1 MPTITKAGQGTS
13 GTPQP
18 GFGVDAGDKVA
29 LAFEPRPQP
38 EAAPRAASRHA
49 PIRRW
54 RAFIPVFLLALIWAA
69 VDQAFKLY
77 TLANVPAYPERL
89 EVVPGVLAFAY
100 AENRGAAWGLFDGG
114 VLPLTLLRAGAGVAI
129 LAFLWRHPDALRVQ
143 RVALA
148 LIAGGAL
155 GNAYDGLTRGFV
167 VDTLLSH
174 TLSALHRPLF
184 GTDFPIF
191 NVADVGVVSG
201 TALLVLGNL
210 FSGPAQRRD
219 SAQAETAVPQADD
232 AQSQR

>member
-1 MPTITKAGQGTS
+1 MT
-13 GTPQP
+13 TPP
-18 GFGVDAGDKVA
+18 V
-29 LAFEPRPQP
+29 
-38 EAAPRAASRHA
+38 
-49 PIRRW
+49 PIRNW
-54 RAFIPVFLLALIWAA
+54 RVFFPVFFLALTWAA
-69 VDQAFKLY
+69 FDQAFKLY
-77 TLANVPAYPERL
+77 TLAAVPPYPERI
-89 EVVPGVLAFAY
+89 EVLPGVLAFAY

-129 LAFLWRHPDALRVQ
+129 LAFLWRRTDAPRIQ

-201 TALLVLGNL
+201 AILLLLGEVFPSL
-210 FSGPAQRRD
+210 ARRSD
-219 SAQAETAVPQADD
+219 SAQGEAAVPQIDD
-232 AQSQR
+232 AESQR

>member
-1 MPTITKAGQGTS
+1 MTT
-13 GTPQP
+13 
-18 GFGVDAGDKVA
+18 
-29 LAFEPRPQP
+29 L
-38 EAAPRAASRHA
+38 
-49 PIRRW
+49 PIPARNW
-54 RAFIPVFLLALIWAA
+54 RAFFPVFFLALSWAA
-69 VDQAFKLY
+69 FDQAFKLY
-77 TLANVPAYPERL
+77 TLANVPAYPGRL

-129 LAFLWRHPDALRVQ
+129 LAFLWRHPDAPRVQ

-201 TALLVLGNL
+201 TILLLLGKFFPSL
-210 FSGPAQRRD
+210 ARRGG
-219 SAQAETAVPQADD
+219 SAKAETAVPQVED

>member
-1 MPTITKAGQGTS
+1 MTTLLIP
-13 GTPQP
+13 
-18 GFGVDAGDKVA
+18 V
-29 LAFEPRPQP
+29 RN
-38 EAAPRAASRHA
+38 
-49 PIRRW
+49 W
-54 RAFIPVFLLALIWAA
+54 RAFFPVFFLALIWAA
-69 VDQAFKLY
+69 FVQAFKLY
-77 TLANVPAYPERL
+77 TLANVPAYPGRL

-129 LAFLWRHPDALRVQ
+129 LAFLWRRADAPRIQ

-201 TALLVLGNL
+201 AVLLLLGNL
-210 FSGPAQRRD
+210 SPKLAQRRG
-219 SAQAETAVPQADD
+219 SAQAEAAVPQVDD
-232 AQSQR
+232 AQS

>member
-1 MPTITKAGQGTS
+1 MTS
-13 GTPQP
+13 LRTP
-18 GFGVDAGDKVA
+18 ARSRW
-29 LAFEPRPQP
+29 AFL
-38 EAAPRAASRHA
+38 
-49 PIRRW
+49 
-54 RAFIPVFLLALIWAA
+54 PVLLLALAWAA
-69 VDQAFKLY
+69 LDQAFKLY
-77 TLANVPAYPERL
+77 TLAAVPPYPERI

-114 VLPLTLLRAGAGVAI
+114 VVPLTLLRAGAGVAI
-129 LAFLWRHPDALRVQ
+129 LAFLWRRTDAPRIQ

-201 TALLVLGNL
+201 AVLLLLGNL
-210 FSGPAQRRD
+210 SPKLAQRRG
-219 SAQAETAVPQADD
+219 SAQAEAAAPQVDD

>member
-1 MPTITKAGQGTS
+1 MTTLLIP
-13 GTPQP
+13 
-18 GFGVDAGDKVA
+18 V
-29 LAFEPRPQP
+29 RN
-38 EAAPRAASRHA
+38 
-49 PIRRW
+49 W
-54 RAFIPVFLLALIWAA
+54 RAFFPVFFLALIWAA
-69 VDQAFKLY
+69 FDQAFKLY
-77 TLANVPAYPERL
+77 TLANVPAYPGRL

-129 LAFLWRHPDALRVQ
+129 LAFLWRHADAPRVQ

-201 TALLVLGNL
+201 AVLLLLGNL
-210 FSGPAQRRD
+210 SPKLAQRRG
-219 SAQAETAVPQADD
+219 SAQAEAAAPQVDD

>member
-1 MPTITKAGQGTS
+1 MT
-13 GTPQP
+13 TPP
-18 GFGVDAGDKVA
+18 V
-29 LAFEPRPQP
+29 
-38 EAAPRAASRHA
+38 
-49 PIRRW
+49 PIRNW
-54 RAFIPVFLLALIWAA
+54 RVFFPVFFLALTWAA
-69 VDQAFKLY
+69 FDQAFKLY
-77 TLANVPAYPERL
+77 TLAAVPPYPERI
-89 EVVPGVLAFAY
+89 EVLPGVLAFAY
-100 AENRGAAWGLFDGG
+100 AENRGAAWVLFDGG

-129 LAFLWRHPDALRVQ
+129 LAFLWRRTDAPRIQ

-201 TALLVLGNL
+201 TILLLLGKL
-210 FSGPAQRRD
+210 FPSLARRD
-219 SAQAETAVPQADD
+219 GSAQAETAVPQVED

>member
-1 MPTITKAGQGTS
+1 MTS
-13 GTPQP
+13 LRTP
-18 GFGVDAGDKVA
+18 ARSRW
-29 LAFEPRPQP
+29 AFL
-38 EAAPRAASRHA
+38 
-49 PIRRW
+49 
-54 RAFIPVFLLALIWAA
+54 PVLLLALAWAA
-69 VDQAFKLY
+69 LDQAFKLY
-77 TLANVPAYPERL
+77 TLSAVPPYPERI

-100 AENRGAAWGLFDGG
+100 AENRGAAWGLFDGS

-129 LAFLWRHPDALRVQ
+129 LAFLWRRTDAPGIQ

-191 NVADVGVVSG
+191 NLADVGVVSG
-201 TALLVLGNL
+201 AILLLLGNL
-210 FSGPAQRRD
+210 FSGQTG
-219 SAQAETAVPQADD
+219 SAQAEADVPQADD
-232 AQSQR
+232 AESQP